1 MVHLANKHPVCTGLH
16 LSMTPQTQVGIALH
30 QHAAVYR
37 AVRVVAGDAAL
48 AQCLV
53 LEDVRPGLLLV
64 AANAHGVSL
73 LRAQP
78 TGDLMDVLA
87 VWFMTINTGHP
98 PLEDAMMVRQ
108 GEFAVGRHVALE
120 TSLRFGAGIHDVGG

>member
-1 MVHLANKHPVCTGLH
+1 
-16 LSMTPQTQVGIALH
+16 MTPQTQVGIALH

-64 AANAHGVSL
+64 ATDANGITL
-73 LRAQP
+73 LRAQSA
-78 TGDLMDVLA
+78 GDLVNVSTVRLVA
-87 VWFMTINTGHP
+87 VDTGHL

>member
-1 MVHLANKHPVCTGLH
+1 MIHLTDEHPIGTGLH
-16 LSMTPQTQVGIALH
+16 LRMATQTEVGITLH

-37 AVRVVAGDAAL
+37 AVWVVTGHAPL

-64 AANAHGVSL
+64 ATDANGISL
-73 LRAQP
+73 LRAQSA
-78 TGDLMDVLA
+78 GDLVNVSTVRLVA
-87 VWFMTINTGHP
+87 VDTGHL

-120 TSLRFGAGIHDVGG
+120 TSLRIGAGIHDVGG

>member
-1 MVHLANKHPVCTGLH
+1 MVHLANKHPICTGLH

-30 QHAAVYR
+30 QHATVYR

-64 AANAHGVSL
+64 ATDANGIPL
-73 LRAQP
+73 LRAQSA
-78 TGDLMDVLA
+78 GDLVNVSTVRLVA
-87 VWFMTINTGHP
+87 VDTGHL